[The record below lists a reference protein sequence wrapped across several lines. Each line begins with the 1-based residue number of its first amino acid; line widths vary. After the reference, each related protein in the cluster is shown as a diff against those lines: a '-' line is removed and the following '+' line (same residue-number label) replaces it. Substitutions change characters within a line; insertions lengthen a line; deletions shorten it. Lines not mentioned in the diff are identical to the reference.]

1 MWFVTA
7 CVIMPSDQVFGLI
20 DCNSFYASCE
30 RVFRPDLAK
39 TPIVVLSNNDGCVIA
54 RSYDAKPHVKMGEPY
69 FQCREK
75 LRRHGIVAFSS
86 NYALYGD
93 MSERVMSLIESMV
106 PASEVYS
113 IDECFAD
120 LSGVQSCLTQFGRSI
135 RAKVLRCTGIPV
147 GVGIARTKTL
157 AKLANHTAKRLQGQ
171 TGGVVD
177 ITDAFKR
184 DWVLR
189 NTEVKEVW
197 GIGRRM
203 TAHLEA
209 MGIHKAMD
217 LAKADPRMLREKF
230 SVVVEKTARELAGT
244 PCLELDEADP
254 PKQEICCSR
263 MFGTRL
269 TELTPIKQAV
279 ATYTGRA
286 AEKLRAQGSVCKR
299 MRVAIRTGMFNP
311 NEAHFAKGA
320 LVELPYPTN
329 DTLLLTRAAT
339 EAVEQVF
346 QAGYRYS
353 KAEVMLLDLR
363 QPGEFTD
370 DLFAATQPVACD
382 RLMAVMDGVNQ
393 RYGSGTL
400 RSGSVPRNPNWGMRR
415 ELMSQ
420 SFTTR
425 IDQLW
430 RVHCK

>member
-1 MWFVTA
+1 
-7 CVIMPSDQVFGLI
+7 MPSDQVFALI

-54 RSYDAKPHVKMGEPY
+54 RSYDAKPYVKMGEPY
-69 FQCREK
+69 FQAKEK

-106 PASEVYS
+106 PAAEVYS

-120 LSGVQSCLTQFGRSI
+120 LTGVQGSLTQLGREV

-157 AKLANHTAKRLQGQ
+157 AKLANHTAKRLQAH

-177 ITDAFKR
+177 ITDDFKR

-209 MGIHKAMD
+209 MGIRMAID
-217 LAKADPRMLREKF
+217 LAKADPRMLRDKF

-263 MFGTRL
+263 MFGKRL
-269 TELTPIKQAV
+269 TELAPIKQAV
-279 ATYTGRA
+279 ATYTARA

-299 MRVAIRTGMFNP
+299 MRVSIRTGMFNP
-311 NEAHFAKGA
+311 NELHFAKGA
-320 LVELPYPTN
+320 LVDLPYPTN

-339 EAVEQVF
+339 DAVEKVYQD
-346 QAGYRYS
+346 GYRYS
-353 KAEVMLLDLR
+353 KAEVLLLDLR

-382 RLMAVMDGVNQ
+382 RLMSVMDGINQ
-393 RYGSGTL
+393 RYGKGTL
-400 RSGSVPRNPNWGMRR
+400 RSANVPRCPEWGMRR
-415 ELMSQ
+415 ELLSQ

-425 IDQLW
+425 LDQLW
-430 RVHCK
+430 RVYCR